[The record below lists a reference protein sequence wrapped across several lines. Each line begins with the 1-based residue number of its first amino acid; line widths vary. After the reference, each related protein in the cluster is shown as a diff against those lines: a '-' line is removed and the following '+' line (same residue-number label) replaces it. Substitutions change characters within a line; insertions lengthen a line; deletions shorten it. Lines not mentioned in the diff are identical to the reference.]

1 MRVLI
6 TGITGFVGSHL
17 ADLLLDQGQTVIGTA
32 RWRSSTANIE
42 HIQDRVELVEC
53 DLRDAAGVRDVLADT
68 RPDRIF
74 HLAAQSFV
82 QASWRS
88 PQETISTNM
97 LGQVNIMEALRD
109 LGMNPPMLIAGSSEE
124 YGLVRPDEVPI
135 TEDNPLRPLSP
146 YGVSKVGQDLL
157 AFQYHKSYGM
167 HLIRCRAFNHTGP
180 RRGKVF
186 AESNWAYQIVEME
199 KGHQE
204 PVLRVGNLEAKRDYS
219 DVRDMVKAYALALE
233 KGEPGEVYNLCSGRT
248 YAMKEIVDLLLG
260 MTKLRVHMET
270 DPARLRPSDVP
281 VLLGDYSKF
290 HQRTGWSPQIPL
302 AQTLRDLLEYWRAQ

>member
-42 HIQDRVELVEC
+42 HIQDQVELVEC

-68 RPDRIF
+68 RPDGIF

-233 KGEPGEVYNLCSGRT
+233 KGEPGEVYNLCSGHT

-260 MTKLRVHMET
+260 MTKLRVRMET

>member
-1 MRVLI
+1 MRVLV

-17 ADLLLDQGQTVIGTA
+17 AELLLARGHTVVGTA
-32 RWRSSTANIE
+32 RWRSDTDNIT
-42 HIQDRVELVEC
+42 HIQDRLELVEF

-68 RPDRIF
+68 RPEWIF

-109 LGMNPPMLIAGSSEE
+109 LGLNPPMLIAGSSEE

-157 AFQYHKSYGM
+157 AFQYHQSYGM
-167 HLIRCRAFNHTGP
+167 HLIRSRAFNHTGP

-186 AESNWAYQIVEME
+186 AESNFAWQLVEME
-199 KGHQE
+199 RGHQE
-204 PVLRVGNLEAKRDYS
+204 PVLRVGNLEARRDYT
-219 DVRDMVKAYALALE
+219 DVRDMVRAYVLALE
-233 KGEPGEVYNLCSGRT
+233 KGEPGEVYNICQGQAYS
-248 YAMKEIVDLLLG
+248 MQEIVDRLLG
-260 MTKLRVHMET
+260 MTKLTVRLEL
-270 DPARLRPSDVP
+270 DPSRLRPSDVP
-281 VLLGDYSKF
+281 VLLGDAGKF
-290 HQRTGWSPQIPL
+290 RGQTGWAPEIPIE
-302 AQTLRDLLEYWRAQ
+302 QTLRDLLEYWRAR